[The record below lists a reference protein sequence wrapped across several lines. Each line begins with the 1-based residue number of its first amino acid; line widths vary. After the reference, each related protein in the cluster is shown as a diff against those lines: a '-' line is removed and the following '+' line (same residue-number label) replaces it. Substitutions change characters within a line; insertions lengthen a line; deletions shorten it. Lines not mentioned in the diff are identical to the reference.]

1 MQVSSYTFQSPYPQ
15 PFQVGRPDPASV
27 KKEDTTTQN
36 PVVAESQKATG
47 SEAKIKPTLD
57 SGISVSLSTLEAGNS
72 QKSVSE
78 FKSLTTVNQ
87 AQKAYSVNL

>member
-1 MQVSSYTFQSPYPQ
+1 MQVASYTFQSPYPQ

-27 KKEDTTTQN
+27 KKEDTSQN
-36 PVVAESQKATG
+36 PAVTDNQKSTG
-47 SEAKIKPTLD
+47 GEAKIKPTLD
-57 SGISVSLSTLEAGNS
+57 SGISVSLSALEAGNS